1 MTYVEKLRQIKA
13 THVALCQEIL
23 LVGNQCDVAE
33 RLNYQDKTL
42 NYTIN
47 SLTKL
52 LNLAATRWSSQMF
65 LDNLLNS
72 NSALPFFKIKSSIV
86 TCFMAIA

>member
-13 THVALCQEIL
+13 THVAICQEIL

-65 LDNLLNS
+65 LDNLLNT
-72 NSALPFFKIKSSIV
+72 NSDLPFFKIKSSIV